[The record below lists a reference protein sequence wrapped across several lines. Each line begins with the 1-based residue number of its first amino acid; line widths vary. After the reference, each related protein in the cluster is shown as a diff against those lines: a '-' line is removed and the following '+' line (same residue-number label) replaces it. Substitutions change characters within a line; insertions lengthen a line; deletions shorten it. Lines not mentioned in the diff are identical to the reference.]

1 MLKQL
6 PYILAWAILFGS
18 SFLQAQDRINEKEL
32 NLDQLYLDATKEKLL
47 GNTEKAI
54 EAFKIVLDN
63 YPEHAPS
70 AYELSRLYQSA
81 KNSQEAIAMGKLAM
95 ESDEENKWYRMHLA
109 TLYSE
114 ASQNKEAAELFDK
127 IIENDP
133 SDQEHY
139 FQKAFYYVKDSDLK
153 NALKVYDQ
161 LEKRQGLSE
170 DLVRRKHTLYFG
182 MGNYKKAAEEYVRL
196 KEAFPNTPEFYEQLA
211 SFYEQIDNRDAAL
224 EVYRELLQID
234 PDHPKASLVVAGG
247 DAKNKD
253 AVGYLAALKPVFEDP
268 NVAIDLKIG
277 KILPLVEQYK
287 KSPDQELLQELVDLT
302 DLLERVH
309 ADDGKSFAIA
319 GDMLSLSQ
327 SYEQAI
333 AKYKQALEIDDTIYS
348 LWEQLLYT
356 LQVTGQAKDLSSY
369 AERALDVF
377 PNQAEIYYNAA
388 IGHLNLQDAEEAIY
402 YLEQALLLSAQNQT
416 LQQTVLSAIGMS
428 YAQDGDFQEAKDA
441 FDKARAIQPASAIAE
456 TRYAYTLALEGKKEE
471 AKGILQKMEK
481 MGSQQTLFVEA
492 QALANGGQAGIDL
505 LQRFQEQGGQLMPRT
520 MELLGDFNF
529 QIGNVDQAID
539 FWKKAQDAGIQSN
552 SLKKKITDRKL

>member
-18 SFLQAQDRINEKEL
+18 SFLSAQDRINEEDL

-47 GNTEKAI
+47 GNTQKAI
-54 EAFKIVLDN
+54 DAFKVVLDN

-70 AYELSRLYQSA
+70 AYELSRLYLTA

-95 ESDEENKWYRMHLA
+95 DSDPENKWYKMHLA
-109 TLYSE
+109 ELYSG
-114 ASQNKEAAELFDK
+114 ADQNKAAAELYDS
-127 IIENDP
+127 IIESEP
-133 SDQEHY
+133 SNQEHY
-139 FQKAFYYVKDSDLK
+139 FKKAYYYVKDSDLK
-153 NALKVYDQ
+153 NALRVYDQ

-170 DLVRRKHTLYFG
+170 ELVRRKHTLYFG
-182 MGNYKKAAEEYVRL
+182 MGDYKKAAEEYARL
-196 KEAFPNTPEFYEQLA
+196 KNAFPNTPEFYEQLA
-211 SFYEQIDNRDAAL
+211 SFYEQIDDRPAAL
-224 EVYRELLQID
+224 EIYKELLQID
-234 PDHPKASLVVAGG
+234 PDHPKATLVVAGG

-287 KSPDQELLQELVDLT
+287 KEADQELLQELTDLT

-319 GDMLSLSQ
+319 GDLLSLAQ
-327 SYEQAI
+327 SYDAAI

-348 LWEQLLYT
+348 LWEQLLYA
-356 LQVTGQAKDLSSY
+356 LQITGQAKELSAY

-377 PNQAEIYYNAA
+377 PNQAEIYYNTAV
-388 IGHLNLQDAEEAIY
+388 GYLNLQDADEALY
-402 YLEQALLLSAQNQT
+402 YLEQALLMSAQNQT
-416 LQQTVLSAIGMS
+416 LQQTVLSAIGMA
-428 YAQDGDFQEAKDA
+428 YAQAGDFQEAADA
-441 FDKARAIQPASAIAE
+441 LSKARAIQPSSAITE
-456 TRYAYTLALEGKKEE
+456 TRYAYTLALENKKEE
-471 AKGILQKMEK
+471 AKALLQKMEK

-505 LQRFQEQGGQLMPRT
+505 IQAFQNQGGKLMPRS
-520 MELLGDFNF
+520 MELLGDLNF
-529 QIGNVDQAID
+529 QVGNADQAID
-539 FWKKAQDAGIQSN
+539 LWQKAQDAGIKSS
-552 SLKKKITDRKL
+552 SLKKKIADRKL